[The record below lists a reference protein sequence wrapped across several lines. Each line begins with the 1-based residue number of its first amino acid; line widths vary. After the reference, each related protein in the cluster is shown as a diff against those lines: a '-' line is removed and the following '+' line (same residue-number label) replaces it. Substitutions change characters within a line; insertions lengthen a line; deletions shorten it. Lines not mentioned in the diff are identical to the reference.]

1 MTHVLVPQPPV
12 GVFFLNWKIKQMNAI
27 KDEAG
32 THAAPNK
39 KKYLEFV
46 FWKPQWD
53 HEKGATWA

>member
-12 GVFFLNWKIKQMNAI
+12 GVFFLNRKIKQMNVI

-39 KKYLEFV
+39 KNI
-46 FWKPQWD
+46 
-53 HEKGATWA
+53 